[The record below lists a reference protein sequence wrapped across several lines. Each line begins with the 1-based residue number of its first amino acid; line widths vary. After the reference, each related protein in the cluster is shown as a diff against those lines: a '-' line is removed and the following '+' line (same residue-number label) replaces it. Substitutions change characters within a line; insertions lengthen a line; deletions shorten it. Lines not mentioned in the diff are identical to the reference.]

1 VPPQDGAQ
9 PRMSTHYV
17 YVDPNKSELQQG
29 DVLQRCD
36 ALSAVLDKYFPYYS
50 NHADYRYFQ
59 VLTQTCDLVRRDD
72 DPCAA
77 HYISIAAVRPIKDV
91 LLLEA
96 ARLQEKDLLGT
107 RVISHDDRRD
117 LALFLES
124 LMDNNKPGFFYLHT
138 DADLGISE
146 PCCAFLQLAISVR
159 AEHYDKCLEAKIAQL
174 REPFQAKL
182 GWLID
187 HMYSRVG
194 TDEWNEKKP
203 DELVGRVAASIL
215 KDNFVNYDKEQI
227 KAALDAMIADG
238 SITTKTPEEK
248 RTAVQR
254 TKLIPK
260 LRQFK
265 ERAEVRLREMKIVEP
280 IKNRAGDCLW
290 KDEKLRSD
298 IAGLFGAPPSEETPE
313 DKAKA
318 VIKLVLASLRDQVT
332 DEKLPNKEKYIN
344 DLVADLMADTVL
356 KSLIKP

>member
-1 VPPQDGAQ
+1 MP
-9 PRMSTHYV
+9 THYV
-17 YVDPNKSELQQG
+17 YADPNKKELQQG

-36 ALSAVLDKYFPYYS
+36 SLNAILHEYFRYYEE
-50 NHADYRYFQ
+50 HPDYRYFQ
-59 VLTQTCDLVRRDD
+59 VLTQTCDLVRRADA
-72 DPCAA
+72 PCAA

-159 AEHYDKCLEAKIAQL
+159 VEHYDKCLEAKIAQL

-182 GWLID
+182 GWLIG

-203 DELVGRVAASIL
+203 DELVGTVAASIL
-215 KDNFVNYDKEQI
+215 GDNFVNYDKEQI
-227 KAALDAMIADG
+227 KAALAELHADG
-238 SITTKTPEEK
+238 TIDTKSLEEK
-248 RTAVQR
+248 HQYVKRK
-254 TKLIPK
+254 KLTPK

-265 ERAEVRLREMKIVEP
+265 DRAAVTLGGMKIIEP
-280 IKNRAGDCLW
+280 IKNKAGDLLW
-290 KDEKLRSD
+290 KDEKLRAD
-298 IAGLFGAPPSEETPE
+298 IAALFAAESAEESPE
-313 DKAKA
+313 AKAKA

-332 DEKLPNKEKYIN
+332 DEKFPNKENYITE
-344 DLVADLMADTVL
+344 LVAELMADNVL
-356 KSLIKP
+356 KNLIKP